1 LAAALPTLMF
11 FACAF
16 AVCLAQDRQEEKT
29 AGEKPASVSN
39 SLCHVC
45 HYDLQTEEITTD
57 HLAQGIGCVICH
69 GASSHHMHDE
79 MLMTKPDILYGR
91 TEVEPMCKGC
101 HVAHKDPNSVAA
113 FRRGWAGRTR
123 PNGRAVTDESICTD
137 CHGTHN
143 IIKKMA
149 NESDKDHTAEW
160 TPLFNGQNL
169 DNWRTSGGAS
179 WTVKRG
185 AIVGTADQ
193 NGGGGEL
200 WTSDVH
206 ADYLLAVTFR
216 TTWPIH
222 AGIWLRDPNGPR
234 IEIFQ
239 NNKPEA
245 FTGSVSVRK
254 RELVLVNLRQD
265 VFDPEA
271 WNTISVKV
279 QGDRIAVWLNG
290 EEIGAVRVKGAGRGR
305 IGLHLEGGAADKA
318 AELRVR
324 EVLIQRLE
332 ESREKATT
340 TSGN

>member
-1 LAAALPTLMF
+1 
-11 FACAF
+11 
-16 AVCLAQDRQEEKT
+16 
-29 AGEKPASVSN
+29 
-39 SLCHVC
+39 
-45 HYDLQTEEITTD
+45 
-57 HLAQGIGCVICH
+57 
-69 GASSHHMHDE
+69 MHDE

-101 HVAHKDPNSVAA
+101 HVSHKDPNAVAA
-113 FRRGWAGRTR
+113 FRREWAGRTR

-143 IIKKMA
+143 IMKKSA
-149 NESDKDHTAEW
+149 DDSAKEQAPEW

-169 DNWRTSGGAS
+169 NNWRASGAAS

-185 AIVGTADQ
+185 TIMAAPGA

-200 WTSDVH
+200 WTNEVY

-234 IEIFQ
+234 VEIFQ
-239 NNKPEA
+239 NSRPEA
-245 FTGSVSVRK
+245 FTGSVSVGR
-254 RELVLVNLRQD
+254 RELVLVNLRED

-279 QGDRIAVWLNG
+279 QGERIAVWLNG
-290 EEIGAVRVKGAGRGR
+290 EEIGAVRVKGAGSGR
-305 IGLHLEGGAADKA
+305 IGLHLEGGGADKA
-318 AELRVR
+318 AELKVR

-332 ESREKATT
+332 KSVEKRGAT
-340 TSGN
+340 